1 MMNAIN
7 GASTMATTTTTTR
20 KLNLVVLLSG
30 NGSNLQA
37 MLDNIFA
44 GNLAARVRAVIADR
58 ADALGLQRAAQAGVP
73 GITVLRENHPRADS
87 FYAQLINEIES
98 HNPDLIILAGWMRIL
113 PKTFV
118 HHFDAR
124 ILNIH
129 PSLLPK
135 HKGLNTHQR
144 ALDAG
149 DTEHGATVHLV
160 TAGLDEGPMIDQAR
174 VAVHPRDN
182 AARLQQRVLVKEH
195 QLYWRAIDK
204 YAREIFDWFASP
216 QTEVWQHRRN
226 DKPSH
231 RQPAVEGL

>member
-7 GASTMATTTTTTR
+7 GTSTMTTTTATTTTR

-37 MLDNIFA
+37 MLDHIFA

-73 GITVLRENHPRADS
+73 GITVLRENHSRADS
-87 FYAQLINEIES
+87 FYAHLINEIES

-118 HHFDAR
+118 HHFNNR

-160 TAGLDEGPMIDQAR
+160 TDELDAGQMIEQVQVDICAN
-174 VAVHPRDN
+174 DN
-182 AARLQQRVLVKEH
+182 AATLQQRVLIKEH

-204 YAREIFDWFASP
+204 YAREIFDWFAS
-216 QTEVWQHRRN
+216 
-226 DKPSH
+226 K
-231 RQPAVEGL
+231 